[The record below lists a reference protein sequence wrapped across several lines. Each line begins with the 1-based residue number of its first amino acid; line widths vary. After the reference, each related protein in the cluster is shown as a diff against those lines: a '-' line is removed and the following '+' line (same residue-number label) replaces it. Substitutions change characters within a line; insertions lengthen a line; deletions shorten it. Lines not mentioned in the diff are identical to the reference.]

1 MNVLGICAGIGGIEL
16 GLHVATN
23 GAANP
28 VCFIERDRFA
38 QSILKTRWTQTP
50 IWDDVTTFD
59 ATEWAGRVDCIT
71 AGFPC
76 QPFSSA
82 GKKLR
87 QKDERWLWPA
97 IENFIR
103 DIRPHHIFLEN
114 VSGLL
119 VGGLDAVLASLAAC
133 GFDAEWSMFSCA
145 MLGASHRRQ
154 RVFIY
159 ARRMENLLNFR
170 GSTKIEKSSHNR
182 LSGCNLADSNRQR
195 LEQLPASERAG
206 LPFWAPGQRADW
218 AGIPPKYWPVE
229 LSLRGVADGISRWLD
244 PDRKNRLKALG
255 NAVSPPVAAYAWRVL
270 TERMDSR

>member
-23 GAANP
+23 GSASP

-38 QSILKTRWTQTP
+38 QSILRARWPQTP

-59 ATEWAGRVDCIT
+59 ATEWAGKIDCIT

-97 IENFIR
+97 IEKFIR
-103 DIRPHHIFLEN
+103 DIRPSHIFLEN
-114 VSGLL
+114 VAGLL
-119 VGGLDAVLASLAAC
+119 VGGLDTVLASLAAC
-133 GFDAEWSMFSCA
+133 GFDAEWGLFSCA

-159 ARRMENLLNFR
+159 ARRMEDNR
-170 GSTKIEKSSHNR
+170 PSS
-182 LSGCNLADSNRQR
+182 CNLADSNRQR
-195 LEQLPASERAG
+195 LAIRKEQSLRQFPASERAS
-206 LPFWAPGQRADW
+206 LPIWAPGQRADW
-218 AGIPPKYWPVE
+218 SGIPTKYWPVE
-229 LSLRGVADGISRWLD
+229 LLLRGVADGISRRLD
-244 PDRKNRLKALG
+244 PYRKNRLKALG